1 MITIVESRPIKQ
13 PGLSSLKVSFS
24 YNKTTVDAIK
34 SADVCAKYHEKEKL
48 WEVPCCYL
56 TRLLDALTFI
66 DDIFLT
72 LLKEDRIKTESMYS
86 QPGQPLTEEEVKAFR
101 FSPFAHQIEAINY
114 GLTQHKKWLLLDGC
128 GVGKTLE
135 VIGLA
140 ETLKRRGLIEHCLII
155 CGVNSIKTVWENE
168 IKKFSTETCKIVGK
182 YITRTGTVRYKTI
195 PERAEE
201 LKAPID
207 EFFVITNIET
217 LRADAVIKAIS
228 KSKNKFDMIAVDEYH
243 RCNNPG
249 SDQGGNLLKLKA
261 EYKIAATGT
270 LITKNAMSAYSGLS
284 WIGVDK
290 GTKTNY
296 ESVYCIH
303 GGTSGHQIMGQR
315 NLLML
320 REEVES
326 CSLRRTLA
334 QVRADIPKLSIFF
347 EPLEMDEPHAKFYQ
361 AIREGVKEEADK
373 IELNTTNLLA
383 LTTRLRQAS
392 VLPGLL
398 TTQDIQSTKINRAV
412 DLAHEIIDEGEKV
425 VIFSTF
431 KEPVYKLAE
440 LLNEYSPLINTGDQ
454 DDGIIADNVYNFQN
468 NPEAKVFLATGSKMG
483 VSHTLNAA
491 MHLIFLDIPWTWSDF
506 DQQYSRVY
514 RVTNDKPAII
524 RVLGCADTIDEH
536 VWEII
541 NEKKDTQ
548 DYLVDG
554 KPSPSMLNDMKRI
567 ILG

>member
-24 YNKTTVDAIK
+24 YNKTTVDAIH

-66 DDIFLT
+66 DDISLT
-72 LLKEDRIKTESMYS
+72 LLKEDQVLTESMYIT
-86 QPGQPLTEEEVKAFR
+86 PEPPLSEEEVKAFR
-101 FSPFAHQIEAINY
+101 FSPFTHQKEAIDF
-114 GLTQHKKWLLLDGC
+114 GLTKHKKWLLLDGC

-140 ETLKRRGLIEHCLII
+140 ETLKRRGKIDHCFII

-168 IKKFSTETCKIVGK
+168 IKKFSTETCRIIGK
-182 YITRTGTVRYKTI
+182 YITRTGTVRYRTI

-201 LKAPID
+201 LKNPID

-217 LRADAVIKAIS
+217 LRSEAVIKAIS
-228 KSKNKFDMIAVDEYH
+228 KSKNKFGMIAVDEFH
-243 RCNNPG
+243 KCNNSQ
-249 SDQGGNLLKLKA
+249 SDQGAHLLKLKA
-261 EYKIAATGT
+261 EYKVAMTGT
-270 LITKNAMSAYSGLS
+270 LITRNAMSAYTGLS

-290 GTKTNY
+290 STLTNY
-296 ESVYCIH
+296 RSVFSIY
-303 GGTSGHQIMGQR
+303 GGESGHQMIGQR
-315 NLLML
+315 NLSLL

-326 CSLRRTLA
+326 CSLRRTLD
-334 QVRADIPKLSIFF
+334 QVRKDIPKLSIFY
-347 EPLEMDEPHAKFYQ
+347 EPLEMDEAHAKFYQ
-361 AIREGVKEEADK
+361 AIKDGVREEADK
-373 IELNTTNLLA
+373 IELNIDNLLA

-392 VLPGLL
+392 VLPSLL
-398 TTQDIQSTKINRAV
+398 TTQDIKSTKLERAI

-425 VIFSTF
+425 VIFSTY

-454 DDGIIADNVYNFQN
+454 DDGIIASNVEKFQTDPN
-468 NPEAKVFLATGSKMG
+468 YRVFLATGSKMG

-491 MHLIFLDIPWTWSDF
+491 MHLIFLDIPWAWSDF
-506 DQQYSRVY
+506 DQQFSRVY

-524 RVLGCADTIDEH
+524 RVLGCENTIDEH

-541 NEKKDTQ
+541 NEKKDTL

-554 KPSPSMLNDMKRI
+554 KPSPSMLQDLKRI
-567 ILG
+567 VLG

>member
-24 YNKTTVDAIK
+24 YNKTTVDTLK

-66 DDIFLT
+66 DDISLT
-72 LLKEDRIKTESMYS
+72 LLKEDQVLTESMYIT
-86 QPGQPLTEEEVKAFR
+86 PEPPLSEEEVKAFR
-101 FSPFAHQIEAINY
+101 FSPFEHQKEAIDF
-114 GLTQHKKWLLLDGC
+114 GLTKHKKWLLLDGC

-140 ETLKRRGLIEHCLII
+140 ETLKRRGKIDHCFII

-168 IKKFSTETCKIVGK
+168 IKKFSTETCRIIGK
-182 YITRTGTVRYKTI
+182 YITRTGTVRYRTI

-201 LKAPID
+201 LKNPID

-217 LRADAVIKAIS
+217 LRSEAVIKAIS
-228 KSKNKFDMIAVDEYH
+228 KSKNKFGMIAVDEFH
-243 RCNNPG
+243 KCNNSQ
-249 SDQGGNLLKLKA
+249 SDQGAHLLKLKA
-261 EYKIAATGT
+261 EYKVAMTGT
-270 LITKNAMSAYSGLS
+270 LITRNAMSAYTGLS

-290 GTKTNY
+290 STLTNY
-296 ESVYCIH
+296 RSVFSIY
-303 GGTSGHQIMGQR
+303 GGESGHQMIGQR
-315 NLLML
+315 NLSLL

-326 CSLRRTLA
+326 CSLRRTLD
-334 QVRADIPKLSIFF
+334 QVRKDIPKLSIFY
-347 EPLEMDEPHAKFYQ
+347 EPLEMDEAHAKFYQ
-361 AIREGVKEEADK
+361 AIKDGVREEADK
-373 IELNTTNLLA
+373 IELNIDNLLA

-392 VLPGLL
+392 VLPSLL
-398 TTQDIQSTKINRAV
+398 TTQDIKSTKLERAI

-425 VIFSTF
+425 VIFSTY

-454 DDGIIADNVYNFQN
+454 DDGIIAANVEKFQTDPN
-468 NPEAKVFLATGSKMG
+468 CRVFLATGSKMG

-491 MHLIFLDIPWTWSDF
+491 MHLIFLDIPWAWSDF
-506 DQQYSRVY
+506 DQQFSRVY

-524 RVLGCADTIDEH
+524 RVLGCENTIDEH

-541 NEKKDTQ
+541 NEKKDTL

-554 KPSPSMLNDMKRI
+554 KPSPSMLQDLKRI
-567 ILG
+567 VLG